1 MTGTGMLALE
11 FAALIIASLHCAD
24 TGRQATLVPC
34 GLVAVDD
41 LLAHER
47 VDDRDGLAVAAQ
59 MMQCSPMMQLWPIWT
74 RLSIFVPLPM
84 RVVPKR
90 ARSMALFEPISTGF
104 WIQIDIDTV
113 HSIKQ
118 QYVP

>member
-1 MTGTGMLALE
+1 MLALE

-47 VDDRDGLAVAAQ
+47 VDDRDGLVIAALGRPFVAAGA
-59 MMQCSPMMQLWPIWT
+59 S
-74 RLSIFVPLPM
+74 RRHVAH
-84 RVVPKR
+84 RGAR
-90 ARSMALFEPISTGF
+90 ARAPPPTAGPAPLRLTGRLFGGLGTA
-104 WIQIDIDTV
+104 
-113 HSIKQ
+113 
-118 QYVP
+118 

>member
-47 VDDRDGLAVAAQ
+47 VDDRDGLAVAGSGRLFVAADDGGRHVAHRGAHARAQ
-59 MMQCSPMMQLWPIWT
+59 RHIAGAVLLCLTGSFFGGPGIGH
-74 RLSIFVPLPM
+74 
-84 RVVPKR
+84 
-90 ARSMALFEPISTGF
+90 EISVSTAGS
-104 WIQIDIDTV
+104 QA
-113 HSIKQ
+113 SEGR
-118 QYVP
+118 

>member
-47 VDDRDGLAVAAQ
+47 VDDGNGLVVAALGHVLLAADD
-59 MMQCSPMMQLWPIWT
+59 S
-74 RLSIFVPLPM
+74 RRHVAH
-84 RVVPKR
+84 RGAHAR
-90 ARSMALFEPISTGF
+90 AQRHIAGAVLLGLTGSFFGGLGIGQEISVSTAGS
-104 WIQIDIDTV
+104 QA
-113 HSIKQ
+113 SEGR
-118 QYVP
+118 

>member
-24 TGRQATLVPC
+24 TGRQATLVPR

-47 VDDRDGLAVAAQ
+47 IDDRDCQAVAAPGRFLIAAGDGR
-59 MMQCSPMMQLWPIWT
+59 CHPAH
-74 RLSIFVPLPM
+74 RG
-84 RVVPKR
+84 
-90 ARSMALFEPISTGF
+90 AHA
-104 WIQIDIDTV
+104 
-113 HSIKQ
+113 
-118 QYVP
+118 